1 MFRYPKPIDQL
12 RNSPNPAWMRPQTL
26 DMRTRTSPVAYGELR
41 GDSPRWMELDGWPGG
56 LGNASPRKKGC
67 LLNFVN
73 GKLMMKWMELGE
85 LGCSHI
91 LYFKRSHMSLGKLQ
105 EFHNSQVRNRSILQ
119 RFLFT
124 DWYSIFTLYGNSRR
138 TKEFDVMGK
147 GFISFAYYHEKQ
159 ASIALLVAVV
169 GRSSLEQLTLDRA
182 WGAINKLIYHQLWWR
197 WGTLPEKKLFRIPKF
212 AVNGWTSLGVS
223 FDTPFLHE
231 MTWTCPMTLVA

>member
-1 MFRYPKPIDQL
+1 MFRSKSSTHRSAEKLSKSGMDAATNFGHAYENQSCRVRRASVVTP
-12 RNSPNPAWMRPQTL
+12 R
-26 DMRTRTSPVAYGELR
+26 DMDGTR
-41 GDSPRWMELDGWPGG
+41 WKWPGEC
-56 LGNASPRKKGC
+56 GNASPRKNGC
-67 LLNFVN
+67 LLNFVH

-124 DWYSIFTLYGNSRR
+124 DRYSIFTLYGNSRR
-138 TKEFDVMGK
+138 TKEFDVTGK

-182 WGAINKLIYHQLWWR
+182 
-197 WGTLPEKKLFRIPKF
+197 
-212 AVNGWTSLGVS
+212 
-223 FDTPFLHE
+223 
-231 MTWTCPMTLVA
+231 